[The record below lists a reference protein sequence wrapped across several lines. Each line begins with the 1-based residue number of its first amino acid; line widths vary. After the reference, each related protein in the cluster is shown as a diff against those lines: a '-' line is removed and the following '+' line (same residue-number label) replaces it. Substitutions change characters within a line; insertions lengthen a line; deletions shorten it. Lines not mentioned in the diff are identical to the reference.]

1 MNASGLD
8 SPGILRG
15 AAKATNFLKG
25 VITMARM
32 DLLELV
38 QEAFDKDALQEALL
52 NRICDRIDYDELA
65 DDIISDNDCAIDQMI
80 KELAEEDYS

>member
-1 MNASGLD
+1 
-8 SPGILRG
+8 
-15 AAKATNFLKG
+15 
-25 VITMARM
+25 MARM